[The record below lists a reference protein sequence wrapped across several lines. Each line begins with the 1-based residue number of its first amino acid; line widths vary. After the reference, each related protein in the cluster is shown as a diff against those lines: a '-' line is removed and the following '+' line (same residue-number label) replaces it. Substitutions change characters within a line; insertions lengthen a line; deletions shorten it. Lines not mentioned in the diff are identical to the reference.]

1 MPKRFQTVL
10 LLLFLGLFATQ
21 GFSQEIQTRVSINT
35 SQISG
40 NKQIFDDMRKAIEE
54 YMNQRKW
61 TDMKYE
67 SYERI
72 KVQMQLIVS
81 QRPSVDYFRGS
92 MQIRVIRPAYNS
104 TYETI
109 TFNYKDPSFN
119 FRFVQFTQLQ
129 FSENQYI
136 DNLTCM
142 LNFYAYMILGID
154 QASFQKDAGIPYFQK
169 AQNMVNLGGNN
180 SSESGWQ
187 SFEDNKNRYWVA
199 NNLINS
205 SYSKYHE
212 IYYNWHRKGIDV
224 MEKDVNKGRG
234 VILQC
239 LKDLQKLNRSNPGL
253 IITRVIMDA
262 KSNEIVGV
270 FGDAL
275 DNEKRQVITIL
286 EDLDPGNL
294 QQYNKILEGK

>member
-1 MPKRFQTVL
+1 MPKHFRTVL
-10 LLLFLGLFATQ
+10 FSLLLTLFAVS
-21 GFSQEIQTRVSINT
+21 GYSQEIQCQVSINT

-40 NKQIFDDMRKAIEE
+40 NKQIFDDLRKAIEE
-54 YMNQRKW
+54 YINQRKW

-67 SYERI
+67 PYERI
-72 KVQMQLIVS
+72 KCQMQLIIS
-81 QRPSVDYFRGS
+81 QRPSVDYMRGS
-92 MQIRVIRPAYNS
+92 MQIRVIRPVYNS

-109 TFNYKDPSFN
+109 TFNYKDPNFN
-119 FRFVQFTQLQ
+119 FQFVQFTQLQ

-136 DNLTCM
+136 DNLTTM
-142 LNFYAYMILGID
+142 LNFYAYMIIGID
-154 QASFQKDAGIPYFQK
+154 QASYSLESGIPYFQK

-199 NNLINS
+199 QNLINS
-205 SYSKYHE
+205 SYSKYHN
-212 IYYNWHRKGIDV
+212 IYYDWHRKGLDV

-234 VILQC
+234 VILNC
-239 LKDLQKLNRSNPGL
+239 LKEMQKLNRSNPGL
-253 IITRVIMDA
+253 IMTRVFMDA
-262 KSNEIVGV
+262 KANEIVGV
-270 FGDAL
+270 FGDAM
-275 DNEKRQVITIL
+275 DNDKRQVIAIL